1 MKLSIKRCLFSFVMS
16 TALAGTVRA
25 QSESAEGVV
34 RLGSDAS
41 SAAASA
47 PQADP
52 AMEGYATPYA
62 SPYGAASSQYGPPP
76 SYGVSEV
83 DRVFRVRG
91 RVDAR
96 GGQLYGYD
104 EGYTNIGIF
113 APKPL
118 WDENSLIFA
127 DVRGM
132 ITNQGKGGANVG
144 VGLRHYDEDLDRVFG
159 ASVWYDY
166 DNSHVESYN
175 QIGLSLESLGR
186 FWDWRVN
193 GYIPVGQ
200 DKNKLGVAYP
210 SSLFIGHNIWLNR
223 ITTWEQAYHGFD
235 TEVGGP
241 FPVLG
246 RYGLNGYV
254 GFYYFTGANSSDFTG
269 VSGRIQAQ
277 LNEDLTL
284 GVTVTDDHT
293 FGTNTQIQVVA
304 TLPDGTPNRWLRPLR
319 VYDRLF
325 QPVQR
330 NYRAIINTIY
340 DTDQIIAINP
350 KDGLPYFVDHIN
362 PNQIVDGDGTVEN
375 PFNSIASYTAN
386 ETDKPNVDIIYV
398 KPRLDDSS
406 ANLNTGITL
415 LTGQRLLSTSVEH
428 TFMTPEGTMQLAG
441 YVPDDLP
448 VLTNPLGDVVTFA
461 DGANCLEVSGFTITS
476 TPAVIP
482 GQTNVGII
490 GDGNSFVMINRN
502 TIQGGDYGVLLTDLS
517 GTFAA
522 GTESTFTENTLSGN
536 LLDGLAVVNDASAPL
551 DVVVTDNIAANNGR
565 DGISLIADN
574 GSVLSGLIDGNSAS
588 GNTEVG
594 IHLASDSGRLNF
606 NDPLDPDSP
615 RQISNNTVQNNVG
628 DGIRVDVTGT
638 ASADLLIIDNT
649 AIGNENG
656 IHVTRDDSA
665 ALNVVLQGN
674 TTGSNTAAGVA
685 VDIGGAAAP
694 TVTISTQDTLYENN
708 VGDGLQIN
716 GFDDAVVDFTSTRDI
731 FRGNGGNGL
740 SVTSD
745 DNSVVDVTFT
755 NATAQQ
761 NTNGAVFLSDGDSV
775 MNVNI
780 LTNTAD
786 PDFVGTT
793 VFEENAQHGVQVTSR
808 LRSLM
813 NFNVLATDPDLLIE
827 YSFRNNS
834 ADGLNLNRIDASN
847 LIATIEDAEFTGNGS
862 DGLEFAFSG
871 SNINDPN
878 QPLPLNSPNTLTVS
892 GSVFDSNS
900 ANGMNFQGTGDAT
913 LVANVSLSEFTNN
926 TQNGIQATTLAGSSF
941 GSSIIPQFS
950 VFDGITVTDN
960 GVDGIQLN
968 VYDAVGVGSTQ
979 RVTIQ
984 STLGET
990 LIADNA
996 DDGIQF
1002 DVGLV
1007 NPTDYETGAA
1017 DGVLQV
1023 LGLNT
1028 VISANGGNG
1037 IESLIQD
1044 DNPFDF
1050 GTDTGTIT
1058 VQNAT
1063 IGGPTAAD
1071 GNGGD
1076 GVHMEI
1082 ATGNN
1087 IGFTGIGT
1095 VNLIGAT
1102 VANNAGD
1109 GAELRV
1115 DDGGDGFLNASAG
1128 TLITNNGGHGLNYN
1142 ADGNNVQ
1149 NQVYLTIN
1157 GTVVDSTIQ
1166 RNAQNGVN
1174 IDLEG
1179 KAGSAGLLKFY
1190 DPNEFVFDNNLIAQN
1205 GQNGIYY
1212 NGNAGRQQRFG
1223 SDGSLNDFIKA
1234 QAQLPQPTT
1243 PATPFI
1249 GDQFF
1254 QASAFARARG
1264 NTGDLIPDV
1273 FTSNFMNLTT
1283 SQNSVITIT
1292 NNRIQFN
1299 GQGGTD
1305 GDGVFFR
1312 VSTDSYLG
1320 ADVGGANGSGNGNV
1334 FTGNLLSDFRTESFR
1349 AIDQAT
1355 GVVVP
1360 KTASVANGAPTPDD
1374 IYMDDTAQMDL
1385 RFFNNTGDNVNAVP
1399 NVFPRGAIYPG
1410 EFLLENVNL
1419 RPVQLFQLDGGPNVN
1434 ASNTFT
1440 NTPFLTTEFANG
1452 DFHIRTGSSIVFP
1465 NANFPQNYNT
1475 NPGNPFLP

>member
-34 RLGSDAS
+34 RLGSQAS
-41 SAAASA
+41 SAQA

-52 AMEGYATPYA
+52 AVQGYATTYD
-62 SPYGAASSQYGPPP
+62 SPYGAAAAQYGPPQA
-76 SYGVSEV
+76 YGLSEV

-104 EGYTNIGIF
+104 EGYTNVGIF

-144 VGLRHYDEDLDRVFG
+144 VGLRHYEEGLDRVFG

-166 DNSHVESYN
+166 DNGHVESYN

-200 DKNKLGVAYP
+200 DKHNLGVVYP
-210 SSLFIGHNIWLNR
+210 TSLFIGHNIWLNQV
-223 ITTWEQAYHGFD
+223 TTWEQAYHGFD

-241 FPVLG
+241 FPILG
-246 RYGLNGYV
+246 RYGLSGYV

-277 LNEDLTL
+277 LNEDLSL

-304 TLPDGTPNRWLRPLR
+304 TLPDGMPVRWLRPLR

-330 NYRAIINTIY
+330 NYRAIVNTIY

-350 KDGLPYFVDHIN
+350 KDGLPYFVDHID
-362 PNQIVDGDGTVEN
+362 PNQLVDGDGTVEN

-398 KPRLDDSS
+398 HPRLDDSS

-415 LTGQRLLSTSVEH
+415 LTGQRLLSTSVQH
-428 TFMTPEGTMQLAG
+428 TFMTPQGTMQLAG

-461 DGANCLEVSGFTITS
+461 TGANCLEVSGFTITS
-476 TPAVIP
+476 TPATIP

-490 GDGNSFVMINRN
+490 GDSNSFVMINRN
-502 TIQGGDYGVLLTDLS
+502 TIQGGDYGVLLTNLS
-517 GTFAA
+517 GTFGA
-522 GTESTFTENTLSGN
+522 GMESTFSQNTLSGN

-551 DVVVTDNIAANNGR
+551 DVVVTDNFAANNGR

-594 IHLASDSGRLNF
+594 IHLASDSGVLNF

-628 DGIRVDVTGT
+628 DGIRIDVTGT
-638 ASADLLIIDNT
+638 AAADLLIIDNT

-745 DNSVVDVTFT
+745 DNSVVNVTFT

-761 NTNGAVFLSDGDSV
+761 NTIGASFLSDGDSV

-793 VFEENAQHGVQVTSR
+793 VFEENAQDGVLVTSR
-808 LRSLM
+808 LRSEM
-813 NFNVLATDPDLLIE
+813 NFNVLATDPDVVIE
-827 YSFRNNS
+827 SVFRNNG
-834 ADGLNLNRIDASN
+834 ADGLHFNRIDAS
-847 LIATIEDAEFTGNGS
+847 LLRATVADAEFSGNTG
-862 DGLEFAFSG
+862 DGLEFQFSG

-878 QPLPLNSPNTLTVS
+878 QPLSGTPNLLTVS
-892 GSVFDSNS
+892 GSVFDTNT
-900 ANGMNFQGTGDAT
+900 ANGLNFTGTGDAT
-913 LVANVSLSEFTNN
+913 LVTNVSLSEFTDNG
-926 TQNGIQATTLAGSSF
+926 QNGILATTLAGSSF
-941 GSSIIPQFS
+941 GSSILPQFS
-950 VFDGITVTDN
+950 VFDGITVTGN
-960 GVDGIQLN
+960 GQDGVRLN

-984 STLGET
+984 STLGDT

-1007 NPTDYETGAA
+1007 NPTTYETGAA
-1017 DGVLQV
+1017 NGVLQV

-1028 VISANGGNG
+1028 FITSNGGNG
-1037 IESLIQD
+1037 VESLIQD

-1063 IGGPTAAD
+1063 IGGPTTAD

-1076 GVHMEI
+1076 GLHMEI

-1087 IGFTGIGT
+1087 IGFSGIGT
-1095 VNLIGAT
+1095 INLIGAT
-1102 VANNAGD
+1102 VQNNVGD

-1115 DDGGDGFLNASAG
+1115 DDNGDGFLNASAG
-1128 TLITNNGGHGLNYN
+1128 TLISNNGGNGLNYN

-1149 NQVYLTIN
+1149 NQGYLTIN
-1157 GTVVDSTIQ
+1157 GTVTDSTIQ
-1166 RNAQNGVN
+1166 RNGLNGVS

-1179 KAGSAGLLKFY
+1179 RAGFRSLIFGFSQDA
-1190 DPNEFVFDNNLIAQN
+1190 NEFVFDNNLIAQN
-1205 GQNGIYY
+1205 GQNGIFY

-1223 SDGSLNDFIKA
+1223 SDGSLNDFIKV
-1234 QAQLPQPTT
+1234 QVDLPQPTN
-1243 PATPFI
+1243 PATPFN
-1249 GDQFF
+1249 GTAMFT
-1254 QASAFARARG
+1254 ASAFARARG
-1264 NTGDLIPDV
+1264 NTGTAIPDV
-1273 FTSNFMNLTT
+1273 FTSDFMNLTT
-1283 SQNSVITIT
+1283 SQNTTIALT

-1305 GDGVFFR
+1305 GDGVYFR

-1320 ADVGGANGSGNGNV
+1320 ADVGGANASGNGNV
-1334 FTGNLLSDFRTESFR
+1334 FTGNLLADFRTESFR
-1349 AIDQAT
+1349 AIDQTT

-1360 KTASVANGAPTPDD
+1360 KTASVANGTPTLDD
-1374 IYMDDTAQMDL
+1374 IYLDDTAQMDL
-1385 RFFNNTGDNVNAVP
+1385 RFYNNTGDNINAVP
-1399 NVFPRGAIYPG
+1399 NVFPRGAIYPS
-1410 EFLLENVNL
+1410 EFLMGGNGL

-1440 NTPFLTTEFANG
+1440 NTPSEITEFANG
-1452 DFHIRTGSSIVFP
+1452 DFHIRTGSSIIFP
-1465 NANFPQNYNT
+1465 NTTFPQTFNT
-1475 NPGNPFLP
+1475 SPGNPFLP